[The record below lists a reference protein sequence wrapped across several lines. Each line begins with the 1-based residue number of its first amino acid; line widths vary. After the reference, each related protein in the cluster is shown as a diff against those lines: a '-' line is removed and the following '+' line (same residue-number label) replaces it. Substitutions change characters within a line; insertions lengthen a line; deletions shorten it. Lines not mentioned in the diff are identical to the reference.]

1 MAKVNF
7 DEMNPSQKQVI
18 VELNDAMK
26 NLFDVFVK
34 VDERNI
40 PISDALDIIGVE
52 IPLLLK
58 PAINQLSGKLKQM
71 RKEAP
76 EETVT

>member
-1 MAKVNF
+1 MKVNF

-18 VELNDAMK
+18 LELNDAMK

-34 VDERNI
+34 VDENNI

-71 RKEAP
+71 RKGAP

>member
-1 MAKVNF
+1 MKVNF
-7 DEMNPSQKQVI
+7 DDMNPSQKQVI
-18 VELNDAMK
+18 LELNDAMK

-34 VDERNI
+34 VDENNI

-76 EETVT
+76 EEKVT